1 METRV
6 DTKERFR
13 KGFVLTLTLAYTVAF
28 LAMLSGF
35 FEALLLAAIFS
46 GLTYPLYRW
55 LLQRLGGRRTP
66 ASLLTLVITLF
77 VILIPLIFLLALVA
91 EQALGVANEAKPWI
105 EQQISQ
111 SEVEAT
117 SLPEWIPFADKLEP
131 YRDEIMAKLGEFASA
146 SGVYLAGILTR
157 LSEGT
162 VVFFFQL
169 FIMLYAMFFFLT
181 NGPALMNHIMNYAP
195 LSQADRQKMIDVAL
209 SVSRATIKGALLIGV
224 IQGTLAGI
232 GFAVVGI
239 EAAVFWGAI
248 MAVLSILPGIGAPL
262 VWVPAVIYL
271 FMSGQVV
278 AGIGLLVWSGGVVGT
293 IDNFLRPVLVGRD
306 TKMPDLLILLSTLGG
321 IALFGASGLVL
332 GPILAALFLTVLA
345 MYSRVF
351 ADWLNVDQSPA
362 NPPSQRA
369 AVQLGETQ
377 QEDHI

>member
-1 METRV
+1 MVTNV
-6 DTKERFR
+6 NPKERFR
-13 KGFVLTLTLAYTVAF
+13 KAFVVALTLANTVAF

-46 GLTYPLYRW
+46 GLTYPLYLW
-55 LLQRLGGRRTP
+55 LLQRLGGRRTS

-77 VILIPLIFLLALVA
+77 AMLIPLLFLLALVA
-91 EQALGVANEAKPWI
+91 EQAIDVAREAKPWI
-105 EQQISQ
+105 EQQLAQ
-111 SEVEAT
+111 SESQAT
-117 SLPEWIPFADKLEP
+117 GLPDWVPFADRLEP

-146 SGVYLAGILTR
+146 SGTFLAGGLAQ

-162 VVFFFQL
+162 FVFFFQL
-169 FIMLYAMFFFLT
+169 FIMLYAMFFFLMD
-181 NGPALMNHIMNYAP
+181 GPALMKHIMNYAP

-209 SVSRATIKGALLIGV
+209 SVSRATIKGALLIGA

-278 AGIGLLVWSGGVVGT
+278 AGIGLLIWSAGVVGS

-345 MYSRVF
+345 IYSKVF

-362 NPPSQRA
+362 DPPSQSA
-369 AVQLGETQ
+369 GVQPEETA
-377 QEDHI
+377 

>member
-1 METRV
+1 MVTNV
-6 DTKERFR
+6 NPKERFR
-13 KGFVLTLTLAYTVAF
+13 KAFVVALTLAYTVAF

-46 GLTYPLYRW
+46 GLTYPLYLW
-55 LLQRLGGRRTP
+55 LLQRLGGRRTS

-77 VILIPLIFLLALVA
+77 AMLIPLLFLLALVA
-91 EQALGVANEAKPWI
+91 EQAIDVAREAKPWI
-105 EQQISQ
+105 EQQLAQ
-111 SEVEAT
+111 SESQAT
-117 SLPEWIPFADKLEP
+117 GLPDWVPFADRLEP

-146 SGVYLAGILTR
+146 SGTFLAGGLAQ

-162 VVFFFQL
+162 FVFFFQL
-169 FIMLYAMFFFLT
+169 FIMLYAMFFFLMD
-181 NGPALMNHIMNYAP
+181 GPALMKHIMNYAP

-209 SVSRATIKGALLIGV
+209 SVSRATIKGALLIGA

-232 GFAVVGI
+232 GFAVAGI

-278 AGIGLLVWSGGVVGT
+278 AGIGLLIWSAGVVGS

-345 MYSRVF
+345 IYSKVF

-362 NPPSQRA
+362 DPPSQSA
-369 AVQLGETQ
+369 GVQPEETA
-377 QEDHI
+377 

>member
-1 METRV
+1 METKV
-6 DTKERFR
+6 NPKERFR
-13 KGFVLTLTLAYTVAF
+13 KGFVLILTLAYTVAF

-55 LLQRLGGRRTP
+55 LLQRLGGRKTP

-77 VILIPLIFLLALVA
+77 AILIPLLFLLALVA
-91 EQALGVANEAKPWI
+91 EQAVDVAKEAKPWI
-105 EQQISQ
+105 EQQLAQ
-111 SEVEAT
+111 SETEAT
-117 SLPEWIPFADKLEP
+117 GLPDWFPFADRLEP

-146 SGVYLAGILTR
+146 SGTFLAGILAR

-162 VVFFFQL
+162 FVFFFQL

-181 NGPALMNHIMNYAP
+181 DGPALMKHIMSYAP
-195 LSQADRQKMIDVAL
+195 LSQADRQRMIDVAL

-239 EAAVFWGAI
+239 EAAVFWGAV

-278 AGIGLLVWSGGVVGT
+278 AGIGLLVWSGGVVGS

>member
-6 DTKERFR
+6 NTQERFR

-55 LLQRLGGRRTP
+55 LLQKLGGRRTP
-66 ASLLTLVITLF
+66 ASLLTLVTTLF

-91 EQALGVANEAKPWI
+91 EQALGVAKEAKPWI
-105 EQQISQ
+105 EQQLAQ
-111 SEVEAT
+111 SETEAT
-117 SLPEWIPFADKLEP
+117 GLPDWVPFADRLEP

-146 SGVYLAGILTR
+146 SGTFLAGILAR

-162 VVFFFQL
+162 FVFFFQL
-169 FIMLYAMFFFLT
+169 FIMLYAMFFFLIS
-181 NGPALMNHIMNYAP
+181 GPQLIKKIMGYVP
-195 LSQADRQKMIDVAL
+195 LSENDKARMLDVGL
-209 SVSRATIKGALLIGV
+209 SVSRATIKGALLIGI

-232 GFAVVGI
+232 GFTVAGI
-239 EAAVFWGAI
+239 DAAVFWGAI

-262 VWVPAVIYL
+262 IWVPAVIYL
-271 FMSGQVV
+271 LMSGQTA
-278 AGIGLLVWSGGVVGT
+278 AGIGLLVWCAGVVGS

-321 IALFGASGLVL
+321 VALFGATGLVL

-345 MYSRVF
+345 IYSEAF
-351 ADWLNVDQSPA
+351 ADWLHPKDASQQSP
-362 NPPSQRA
+362 
-369 AVQLGETQ
+369 V
-377 QEDHI
+377 

>member
-1 METRV
+1 MVTNV
-6 DTKERFR
+6 NPKERFR
-13 KGFVLTLTLAYTVAF
+13 KGFVLALTLAYSVAF

-55 LLQRLGGRRTP
+55 LLQGLGGRRTS

-77 VILIPLIFLLALVA
+77 AMLIPLLFLLALVA
-91 EQALGVANEAKPWI
+91 DQAIDVAREAKPWI
-105 EQQISQ
+105 EQQLAQSKSQ
-111 SEVEAT
+111 AT
-117 SLPEWIPFADKLEP
+117 GLPDWVPFADRLEP

-146 SGVYLAGILTR
+146 SGTFLAGGLAQ

-162 VVFFFQL
+162 FVFFFQL
-169 FIMLYAMFFFLT
+169 FIMLYAMFFFLMD
-181 NGPALMNHIMNYAP
+181 GPALMKHIMNYAP

-209 SVSRATIKGALLIGV
+209 SVSRATIKGALLIGA

-278 AGIGLLVWSGGVVGT
+278 AGIGLLIWSAGVVGS

-345 MYSRVF
+345 IYSKVF

-362 NPPSQRA
+362 DPPSQSA
-369 AVQLGETQ
+369 GVQPEETA
-377 QEDHI
+377 